1 MRINDI
7 LPVAPL
13 APAATSAKVAGAA
26 DFQGILKDAIQR
38 VESSRASA
46 NEAVEQFVTGENQDL
61 HSIVLKTQR
70 ASLDFDLLLQVRNK
84 VVQSYQEIMR
94 MQL

>member
-13 APAATSAKVAGAA
+13 APTGAA
-26 DFQGILKDAIQR
+26 PKSSGASDFQGILKDAIHR
-38 VESSRASA
+38 VEISRTSA